1 MCPSSRSRASTR
13 SRSRRRPKLGHPID
27 YKTGVLSMSLVA
39 GVAVVVALRLRGE
52 NLASHHLLVRR
63 SQPFCLS
70 TSTSFR
76 SRRRSCPKPTALAA
90 SCLIQDQNQHLATML
105 NDDKEEFKMTPQEV
119 ERFQMAFKDKQFC
132 DMFKAYMDDIT
143 NPETRKQYE
152 QEIQQLERERG
163 HNLRW
168 VRPDGQFVVRTQR
181 TADAPLP
188 EGLKTEWIE
197 VTSRVVY
204 INLAASTEIE
214 KPVAKRVMRGGKV
227 GESWTLPHSMTAPR
241 PEQDGEGK
249 CVETV
254 LLFDV
259 VFHPNAFAK
268 PELRTSLIEVAVES
282 IENKFKTKLER
293 ATTIVPKIKYKGTP
307 INTAIREPVGSG
319 SSSAPSGVGAA
330 VSAAAALA
338 TKVSST
344 KGKGKGKANT
354 KTIAF
359 KSADSTSAKLVAP
372 ADPAAP
378 TPSQS
383 DTAAT
388 TPEQPIED
396 FLRDLKLRSQPVLLP
411 IETPTFRVVHRND
424 FALQTY
430 WGGPD
435 RVADTPQRPRA
446 LLVKFDLPR
455 VDAVAEID
463 AHVEPRSVVCHVP
476 GKYHVVVP
484 LPYDVDEDKVKAKW
498 VADKKVLELTCPVV
512 PEKKGERG
520 ETVVGSGAQGEE
532 EMMAVS

>member
-1 MCPSSRSRASTR
+1 
-13 SRSRRRPKLGHPID
+13 
-27 YKTGVLSMSLVA
+27 
-39 GVAVVVALRLRGE
+39 
-52 NLASHHLLVRR
+52 
-63 SQPFCLS
+63 
-70 TSTSFR
+70 
-76 SRRRSCPKPTALAA
+76 
-90 SCLIQDQNQHLATML
+90 
-105 NDDKEEFKMTPQEV
+105 
-119 ERFQMAFKDKQFC
+119 
-132 DMFKAYMDDIT
+132 MFKAYMDDIT

-163 HNLRW
+163 HSLRW
-168 VRPDGQFVVRTQR
+168 VRPDGQFVVRTHR
-181 TADAPLP
+181 TTDAPLP

-214 KPVAKRVMRGGKV
+214 KPAAKRVTRGGKI

-249 CVETV
+249 GAETV

-259 VFHPNAFAK
+259 VFHPAAFAK

-293 ATTIVPKIKYKGTP
+293 ATTVVSKIKYKGTP
-307 INTAIREPVGSG
+307 VNTAIREPVAGSG
-319 SSSAPSGVGAA
+319 SSIPPSGMGAA

-338 TKVSST
+338 SKDSSAR
-344 KGKGKGKANT
+344 GRGKAKINT
-354 KTIAF
+354 KTVAF
-359 KSADSTSAKLVAP
+359 KQTDSTPAKPAAP
-372 ADPAAP
+372 ADPTAR
-378 TPSQS
+378 TPSQP
-383 DTAAT
+383 DATTT

-396 FLRDLKLRSQPVLLP
+396 FLRDLKLRSQPVPPP

-446 LLVKFDLPR
+446 LVVKFDLPR

-463 AHVEPRSVVCHVP
+463 ARVEPGSVVCHVP

-484 LPYDVDEDKVKAKW
+484 LPYDVDEEKVKAKW

-512 PEKKGERG
+512 PEKKGEIR
-520 ETVVGSGAQGEE
+520 ETVGESGIKADEQTGRR
-532 EMMAVS
+532 

>member
-1 MCPSSRSRASTR
+1 
-13 SRSRRRPKLGHPID
+13 
-27 YKTGVLSMSLVA
+27 
-39 GVAVVVALRLRGE
+39 
-52 NLASHHLLVRR
+52 
-63 SQPFCLS
+63 
-70 TSTSFR
+70 
-76 SRRRSCPKPTALAA
+76 
-90 SCLIQDQNQHLATML
+90 
-105 NDDKEEFKMTPQEV
+105 
-119 ERFQMAFKDKQFC
+119 
-132 DMFKAYMDDIT
+132 MFKAYMDDIT

-197 VTSRVVY
+197 VTSRTVY

-214 KPVAKRVMRGGKV
+214 QPAAKRVTRGGKV

-249 CVETV
+249 GVETV

-259 VFHPNAFAK
+259 VFHPTAFAMA
-268 PELRTSLIEVAVES
+268 ELRTSLIEIAVES
-282 IENKFKTKLER
+282 IEIKFKTKLER
-293 ATTIVPKIKYKGTP
+293 ATTIVPNIKYKGTP
-307 INTAIREPVGSG
+307 VNTAIREPVGSG
-319 SSSAPSGVGAA
+319 SSSAPSGMGAA

-338 TKVSST
+338 TKDPSA
-344 KGKGKGKANT
+344 KGKGKAKNVP
-354 KTIAF
+354 F
-359 KSADSTSAKLVAP
+359 KSTDSTP
-372 ADPAAP
+372 ATPAATASP
-378 TPSQS
+378 ASSQP
-383 DTAAT
+383 DPVAT

-396 FLRDLKLRSQPVLLP
+396 FIRDLKLRSQPVPPP
-411 IETPTFRVVHRND
+411 IETPTFRIVHRND

-430 WGGPD
+430 WGGQD

-446 LLVKFDLPR
+446 LVVKFDLPR

-463 AHVEPRSVVCHVP
+463 ARVEPRSVVCHVP

-484 LPYDVDEDKVKAKW
+484 LPYDVDEEKVKAKW

-512 PEKKGERG
+512 PEKKIGERS
-520 ETVVGSGAQGEE
+520 ETVVESGAKSE
-532 EMMAVS
+532 EMTTAS